1 VGERRKQCPGCREL
15 RQEVAAL
22 KLVVAQQAE
31 LIRELQARLG
41 LTSRNSSKP
50 PSSDPPGAPRPP
62 RSKGKGRK
70 QGGQPGHKGKTRPWF
85 KPDDVDEFVAVR
97 PSHCGGCARPL
108 GPEAFGLLDPWR
120 HQVVEL
126 PPVSAFVTEYLM
138 HGAVCG
144 ACGEKTVGSLP
155 EGVMPWAVGPRLQ
168 AVLSTLSGRF
178 RLSRREVLEAA
189 EALFG
194 PKARL
199 ALGTLVALE
208 ERTRLALTAAYE
220 EAARAVREASIVH
233 PDETSYYEGTHKS
246 WLWVAATPKVAYYRI
261 DPQRGRAAFGRLL
274 PDFEGSIV
282 VDRWNA
288 YVRHPQD
295 QRQLCWSH
303 LKRNFQ
309 ELVDRGFPAT
319 RVGRPGLR
327 AADAIFEGWKRH
339 QEGRLTLPGLDRRL
353 APHKRKLERALGRG
367 RKNQDRK
374 ARAMAK
380 DLRPQ
385 LACLWTFTKTDG
397 MAPHNNLAE
406 RMIRPAVLWRKSSF
420 GTQSGRGSRFAEC
433 MLTVSQTL
441 RLQGRSVL
449 DFVERSIRAAR
460 RVDAAPSLLHP

>member
-1 VGERRKQCPGCREL
+1 VSERQKQCPRCREL
-15 RQEVAAL
+15 RQKVAAL
-22 KLVVAQQAE
+22 ELVVAQQAE

-41 LTSRNSSKP
+41 LNSRNSSKP
-50 PSSDPPGAPRPP
+50 PSSDPPQAKRPR

-70 QGGQPGHKGKTRPWF
+70 RGGQPGHEGKTRAWF
-85 KPDDVDEFVAVR
+85 PLDDVDKFVDVR
-97 PSHCGGCARPL
+97 PSHCGCCARPL
-108 GPEAFGLLDPWR
+108 GPEAYGLLDPWR
-120 HQVVEL
+120 HQVVDL

-144 ACGEKTVGSLP
+144 ACGERTLASLP

-199 ALGTLVALE
+199 SLGTLVALE

-220 EAARAVREASIVH
+220 EAARGVQEASIVH

-246 WLWVAATPKVAYYRI
+246 WLWVAATPEVAYYRI
-261 DPQRGRAAFGRLL
+261 DPQRGRAAFHRLL
-274 PDFEGSIV
+274 PDFRGSIV

-309 ELVDRGFPAT
+309 ELVDRGSPAT

-327 AADAIFEGWKRH
+327 AADAIFGAWKRH
-339 QEGRLTLPGLDRRL
+339 QEGRLTLPGLRRRL
-353 APHKRKLERALGRG
+353 APQKRKLERALKRG
-367 RKNQDRK
+367 LKNQDRK

-380 DLRPQ
+380 DLGPQ
-385 LACLWTFTKTDG
+385 YACLWTFTKTDG

-420 GTQSGRGSRFAEC
+420 GTQSLRGSRFAEC

-441 RLQGRSVL
+441 RLQGWSVL

-460 RVDAAPSLLHP
+460 CGKPAPSLLSP